1 MGSSRQV
8 AKQPVHTNDKS
19 RNLLHA
25 NTSKTPSKLFPKM
38 TVGEI
43 IAEQLSEEELL
54 IAETEA
60 PEPSSK
66 KRRRRRRKSKKSKK
80 SKKKSK
86 KTKKKSAKKARK
98 ARKARKSAKK
108 SKKVSK
114 KSRKVA
120 KKAKKA
126 RKAKK
131 SVKKARKAKKIYSK
145 GRQKISQEGPKS

>member
-38 TVGEI
+38 TLEEI

-66 KRRRRRRKSKKSKK
+66 KRRRRRKSKKSKK

-86 KTKKKSAKKARK
+86 KSKKKSAKKARK
-98 ARKARKSAKK
+98 ARKARKSSKK
-108 SKKVSK
+108 SKKVSR

-126 RKAKK
+126 
-131 SVKKARKAKKIYSK
+131 
-145 GRQKISQEGPKS
+145 QKIPTPKTSTKQKDCRYEEESRPTKPKVDSF

>member
-8 AKQPVHTNDKS
+8 AKQPVHTNDKR
-19 RNLLHA
+19 RNFCITLKTS
-25 NTSKTPSKLFPKM
+25 NTSKTFQIM
-38 TVGEI
+38 TLEEI

-86 KTKKKSAKKARK
+86 KSKKKSAKKARK
-98 ARKARKSAKK
+98 ARKARKSKK
-108 SKKVSK
+108 SKK
-114 KSRKVA
+114 
-120 KKAKKA
+120 A
-126 RKAKK
+126 RK
-131 SVKKARKAKKIYSK
+131 
-145 GRQKISQEGPKS
+145 

>member
-38 TVGEI
+38 TLEEI

-66 KRRRRRRKSKKSKK
+66 KRRRRRKSKKSKK
-80 SKKKSK
+80 SKRKSK
-86 KTKKKSAKKARK
+86 K

-108 SKKVSK
+108 SRKVSK

-120 KKAKKA
+120 KKVAK
-126 RKAKK
+126 
-131 SVKKARKAKKIYSK
+131 
-145 GRQKISQEGPKS
+145 